1 MEAAQDHGNQARNA
15 CVGKAR
21 NHPGRVQE
29 GRPAWLRSL
38 AQPNT
43 ALHLMLWVQP
53 EQDCEVGD
61 QHFQVQRAGHSG
73 LLPTPA
79 PSKSS

>member
-15 CVGKAR
+15 CVGKAHK
-21 NHPGRVQE
+21 HPGRVLE

-43 ALHLMLWVQP
+43 TLHLMLWVQP
-53 EQDCEVGD
+53 EEDCEVGD
-61 QHFQVQRAGHSG
+61 QHFQVQMAI
-73 LLPTPA
+73 LACLPLTSA
-79 PSKSS
+79 PSKTS